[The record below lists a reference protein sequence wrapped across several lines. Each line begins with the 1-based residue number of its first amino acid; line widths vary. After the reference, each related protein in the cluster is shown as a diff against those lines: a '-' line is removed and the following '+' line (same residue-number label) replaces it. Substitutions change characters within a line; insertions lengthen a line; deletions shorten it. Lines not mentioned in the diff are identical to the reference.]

1 MVMKE
6 NRYIERIADSVLSQ
20 FIAEEREHKDVL
32 LVEGAR
38 QVGKSRSVENAL
50 RHSSCAAVS
59 INFERERALMQ
70 RVNSCVDFRDFEA
83 LLTDEVGFDGSSGQ
97 VLFIDEAQESHS
109 LGRFVRFMKEEWRLA
124 TVVLTGSSLQRLFR
138 DDTRFPVGRVRRLR
152 MSPFCFSEYLDAVG
166 QSGLRDVIRGRT
178 AEVPPM
184 RHRSLLHHYNDFLRL
199 GGLPGLI
206 CQHADGE
213 SRPTAADFL
222 ADYADD
228 FVRILGEKDAAIASA
243 CLAAVSN
250 HLGNACKNTS
260 VSSGASGAKSLRISE
275 VFARLEA
282 WHFLLRSE
290 QLSPSPESSHNYLPK
305 RYVFDTGI
313 ARYLREAATPS
324 ISVLDTLDADAR
336 KPLGGVLENQIAIDL
351 ARQAYDLCGWKRSPS
366 GAEVDFIAKSASTTM
381 PIECKAAVRIGR
393 RHIKGVQG
401 YLEHYD
407 LPLGVIV
414 SFAPYEV
421 FELTGGR
428 RVVNVPAY
436 RLECLACSGD
446 MLAAMGKG

>member
-1 MVMKE
+1 MKE
-6 NRYIERIADSVLSQ
+6 NRYIRRLSDSALRQ
-20 FIAEEREHKDVL
+20 FIADEREHKDVL

-50 RHSSCAAVS
+50 RHTSCAAVS

-70 RVNSCVDFRDFEA
+70 RVNACIDFKDFEA
-83 LLTDEVGFDGSSGQ
+83 VLADELGFEGASGQ

-109 LGRFVRFMKEEWRLA
+109 LGRFVRFMKEEWRHA
-124 TVVLTGSSLQRLFR
+124 TVILTGSSLQRLFR
-138 DDTRFPVGRVRRLR
+138 GDTRFPVGRVRRLR
-152 MSPFCFSEYLDAVG
+152 ISPFCFSEYLDAVE
-166 QSGLRDVIRGRT
+166 QSGLRDVIRGGT

-184 RHRSLLHHYNDFLRL
+184 RHRALLRHYDDFLRL
-199 GGLPGLI
+199 GGLPSII
-206 CQHADGE
+206 CQRAGSALAPTIADL
-213 SRPTAADFL
+213 L

-243 CLAAVSN
+243 CLAAVAN

-275 VFARLEA
+275 VFSRLEA

-290 QLSPSPESSHNYLPK
+290 QLSPSPEKSHNYLPK

-324 ISVLDTLDADAR
+324 ISVLDTLDADSR
-336 KPLGGVLENQIAIDL
+336 KPLGGILENQVAIDL
-351 ARQAYDLCGWKRSPS
+351 ARQSYDLCGWKRSPS
-366 GAEVDFIAKSASTTM
+366 GAEVDFVVKSGSTTM
-381 PIECKAAVRIGR
+381 PIECKAAVQIGR

-401 YLEHYD
+401 YLAHYD
-407 LPLGVIV
+407 LPVGVVV

-436 RLECLACSGD
+436 RLEDFGVL
-446 MLAAMGKG
+446 GK